1 MFLQRCFFEVCLLG
15 CKRGRAM
22 VDQLGG
28 TVSKDFSKCQLS
40 PRYKPFALSLLNLTF
55 YSLQSKNSGLI
66 VYVET
71 CEICEKTLRQG

>member
-1 MFLQRCFFEVCLLG
+1 
-15 CKRGRAM
+15 M

-55 YSLQSKNSGLI
+55 YSLKSKNSGLI

-71 CEICEKTLRQG
+71 CEICEKMLRQG